1 MKRLLLL
8 AIRGYQAAVSPAY
21 GVACRYEPSCSNYM
35 HQAIELHGAVRGTWL
50 GLRRLSRCRPGG
62 GSGYD
67 PVPPARHRDGAD
79 ADAGATRANESESPA
94 AGEHARDPGHGH
106 TSKIAHRQQQ

>member
-67 PVPPARHRDGAD
+67 PVPPARNRDGAD
-79 ADAGATRANESESPA
+79 ASATRANGNESTGT
-94 AGEHARDPGHGH
+94 GEHARGPEHGH